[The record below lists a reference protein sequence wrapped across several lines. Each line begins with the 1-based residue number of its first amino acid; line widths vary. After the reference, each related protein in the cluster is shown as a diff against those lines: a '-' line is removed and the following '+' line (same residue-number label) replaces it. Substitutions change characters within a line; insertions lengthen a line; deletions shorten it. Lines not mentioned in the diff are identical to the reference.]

1 MGGAKLQEKYMEF
14 YSRNG
19 KNICE
24 GYGTTEASPMISVNH
39 YKSPRNIYSIGT
51 ILDNVNIEII
61 DGEICVNGPNVTQGY
76 YNNENAN
83 KESFIFN
90 NGKRYYK
97 TGDAGKKIDNILF
110 YEGRI
115 SNNYK
120 LSNGKFIEVDNL
132 EKKISHLIQNP
143 FMIYGDN
150 KEYNI
155 LITENN
161 HDSELLN
168 KINDEL
174 EKYMHVKKILNLD
187 ENSFSEFLTPKMS
200 LKRKDLVNYYQSEI
214 NKIYNL

>member
-1 MGGAKLQEKYMEF
+1 
-14 YSRNG
+14 
-19 KNICE
+19 
-24 GYGTTEASPMISVNH
+24 
-39 YKSPRNIYSIGT
+39 
-51 ILDNVNIEII
+51 
-61 DGEICVNGPNVTQGY
+61 
-76 YNNENAN
+76 
-83 KESFIFN
+83 
-90 NGKRYYK
+90 
-97 TGDAGKKIDNILF
+97 
-110 YEGRI
+110 
-115 SNNYK
+115 
-120 LSNGKFIEVDNL
+120 
-132 EKKISHLIQNP
+132 
-143 FMIYGDN
+143 MIYGDN